1 MEDGDN
7 LEYERPDSFP
17 APQLN
22 HVPVYVAQQ
31 NSYNVPSYQDNSLNT
46 QPKAPYI
53 PEHRIVH
60 FDLKGAPPSI
70 AYMKKVVTMSAHLGA
85 TGVLMEYED
94 MFPWTGR

>member
-1 MEDGDN
+1 MVTAENILFKAASKALQNKISLDTKN
-7 LEYERPDSFP
+7 NST
-17 APQLN
+17 
-22 HVPVYVAQQ
+22 YV
-31 NSYNVPSYQDNSLNT
+31 
-46 QPKAPYI
+46 

-70 AYMKKVVTMSAHLGA
+70 AYMKKVVTMSVHLGA